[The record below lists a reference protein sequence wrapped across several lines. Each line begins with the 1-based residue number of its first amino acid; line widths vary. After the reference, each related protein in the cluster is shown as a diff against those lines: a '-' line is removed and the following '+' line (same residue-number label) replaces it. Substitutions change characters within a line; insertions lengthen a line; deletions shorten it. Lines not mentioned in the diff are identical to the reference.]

1 MTTDGYHPCVFC
13 SKNGAINHPFS
24 LLDLE
29 SQPCTNGIAKHAAG
43 RLFSDVATWSPTS
56 CLSILPEMTIKLR
69 RLLSLALR
77 VLSKNGAIKIQRGSP
92 PARSGSRES
101 ALHERHS
108 ERHSERRIASRTVNG
123 ITKQAAGTRRAK
135 KALIASFC
143 LSQASCLFYRWN
155 KRHFSLTKEVLASPR
170 LIVWVS
176 STPPWVAALFRGLS
190 RFHRH
195 HKVKTALANDWQQI
209 HVVHV
214 WDFQR
219 NCKRK
224 RRHTQQAHH
233 TKAYNNCTWSFWI
246 SRGFSSSNWK
256 CTCYHSNARPDR
268 HEKETSQMVKF
279 GHPYH
284 LAFFTIVVFGQ
295 EATLLWKNIYVVV
308 DRRQVFVFEDFFD
321 FGRRTKMLV
330 HGRGRKVV
338 NKALNRNRELERS
351 DAFRWRMHKCD

>member
-24 LLDLE
+24 GEVLLLDLE
-29 SQPCTNGIAKHAAG
+29 SQPCTNGIAKHAAD

-77 VLSKNGAIKIQRGSP
+77 VLSKNGAIKIQRGSQSSRSIWISRVS
-92 PARSGSRES
+92 PARTAWRT
-101 ALHERHS
+101 AQRTAYCERHS
-108 ERHSERRIASRTVNG
+108 ERHNEASCGHTQSKEGSHGVVLSISG
-123 ITKQAAGTRRAK
+123 LLPLLSMKQ
-135 KALIASFC
+135 KALLAD
-143 LSQASCLFYRWN
+143 
-155 KRHFSLTKEVLASPR
+155 KEVLASPR

-195 HKVKTALANDWQQI
+195 HKAKTALANDWQQI

-233 TKAYNNCTWSFWI
+233 TKASNNGTWSFWI

-308 DRRQVFVFEDFFD
+308 DRRQVFVSEDFFD
-321 FGRRTKMLV
+321 FGRRTTT
-330 HGRGRKVV
+330 
-338 NKALNRNRELERS
+338 NNQS
-351 DAFRWRMHKCD
+351 QC